1 MVEMSQICVFDLDGT
16 LVDSMSY
23 FGKAMVSVLDDAGIK
38 YGDDLVNYVT
48 PLGYEKTAEYYVE
61 LGVKK
66 SVDEIVSIM
75 KERLVYEY
83 TNNIKLKSGVREFL
97 EKKHKE
103 GARLFVLT
111 ASPHIVTDVCLKNN
125 GVYHLFAKVWSV
137 DDFGMPKTNIEL
149 FYKVAETIGCDRAD
163 VNYFEDNLAAVR
175 NALKAGYKVY
185 GVKDKQSENDVNEIK
200 NISSV
205 YVNSFE
211 ELV

>member
-1 MVEMSQICVFDLDGT
+1 MSQICVFDLDGT
-16 LVDSMSY
+16 LVDSMNY
-23 FGKAMVSVLDDAGIK
+23 FGNAMLSVLDDAGIK

-48 PLGYEKTAEYYVE
+48 PLGYEKTAEYYIE

-83 TNNIKLKSGVREFL
+83 TNNIKLKKGVQKFL

-125 GVYHLFAKVWSV
+125 GVYELFEKIWSV
-137 DDFGMPKTNIEL
+137 DDFGMPKTNIGL
-149 FYKVAETIGCDRAD
+149 FSEVAKTIGCECAQI
-163 VNYFEDNLAAVR
+163 NYFEDNLTAVK

-185 GVKDKQSENDVNEIK
+185 GVKDKQSESDINEIK

-205 YVNSFE
+205 FVNTFE